1 MIIARN
7 IAFLLLT
14 FSLVFGQRIRD
25 DVQELKKI
33 GVDEHL
39 GGYIPLDVPV
49 ITTSGDTVQLSTVF
63 QTGKPVLFTLA
74 YYDCPMLCSMVLDG
88 VSQSINTLNWESR
101 NRYQVITVSID
112 AGETP
117 LQAKEKREAYINRAE
132 DASLKYNWSFFTA
145 PQSTIDTLSR
155 ALGFQYYYVPE
166 TDEFAHPAVVF
177 ILSPEGKI
185 SRYLY
190 GLNYEPKDLKFSLME
205 ASDGKIGSTVEQ
217 LLLFCYHYDATENTY
232 VLFARNIMRIGGVI
246 TMILLGGFLFIYWK
260 KEKKLKM
267 AKLN

>member
-1 MIIARN
+1 MIFARN
-7 IAFLLLT
+7 IAFLLLS
-14 FSLVFGQRIRD
+14 FSLLFAQRVRD

-39 GGYIPLDVPV
+39 GEFIPLDIPV
-49 ITTSGDTVQLSTVF
+49 ITTAGDTVQLATIF

-74 YYDCPMLCSMVLDG
+74 YYECPMLCSMVLDG
-88 VSQSINTLNWESR
+88 VAQSINTLNWESK
-101 NRYQVITVSID
+101 NRYQVVTISID
-112 AGETP
+112 SAETP
-117 LQAKEKREAYINRAE
+117 AQAKTKREAYINRAV
-132 DASLKYNWSFFTA
+132 DTSLKYNWSFFTA

-155 ALGFQYYYVPE
+155 ALGFQYYYVEE

-190 GLNYEPKDLKFSLME
+190 GLNYEPKDLKFALME
-205 ASDGKIGSTVEQ
+205 ASDGKVGTTLEQ
-217 LLLFCYHYDATENTY
+217 LILFCYHYDATENTY
-232 VLFARNIMRIGGVI
+232 VLFARNIMRLGGII
-246 TMILLGGFLFIYWK
+246 TMILLTGFLFIYWK

>member
-1 MIIARN
+1 MIFARN
-7 IAFLLLT
+7 IAFLLLG
-14 FSLVFGQRIRD
+14 FSLAFGQRVRN
-25 DVQELKKI
+25 DVRELEKI

-39 GGYIPLDVPV
+39 GEFIPLDVPV
-49 ITTSGDTVQLSTVF
+49 ITTNGDTVLLGSMF

-74 YYDCPMLCSMVLDG
+74 YYECPMLCSMVLDG
-88 VSQSINTLNWESR
+88 VSQSINNLNWESE

-112 AGETP
+112 PGETP
-117 LQAKEKREAYINRAE
+117 KIAGEKREKYLNRSV

-145 PQSTIDTLSR
+145 PQSTIDTLSH
-155 ALGFQYYYVPE
+155 ALGFQYYYVE
-166 TDEFAHPAVVF
+166 EQDEFAHPAVVF

-205 ASDGKIGSTVEQ
+205 ASEGKIGNTLEQ
-217 LLLFCYHYDATENTY
+217 LILFCYHYDATENTY
-232 VLFARNIMRIGGVI
+232 VLFARNIMRLGGVI
-246 TMILLGGFLFIYWK
+246 TMVLLGAFLFFYWK
-260 KEKKLKM
+260 RERKLKL